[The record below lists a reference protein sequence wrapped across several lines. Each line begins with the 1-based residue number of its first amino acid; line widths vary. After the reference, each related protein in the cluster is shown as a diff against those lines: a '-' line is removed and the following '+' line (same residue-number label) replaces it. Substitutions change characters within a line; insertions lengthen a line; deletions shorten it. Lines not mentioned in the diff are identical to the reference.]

1 MQYTSK
7 QGRIQNR
14 VCIKYTNRIRESQNL
29 IRFSELIMLIYIQGE
44 SKDSIDQDAPV
55 VDMTLVTV
63 TEE

>member
-1 MQYTSK
+1 
-7 QGRIQNR
+7 
-14 VCIKYTNRIRESQNL
+14 
-29 IRFSELIMLIYIQGE
+29 MLIYIQGE